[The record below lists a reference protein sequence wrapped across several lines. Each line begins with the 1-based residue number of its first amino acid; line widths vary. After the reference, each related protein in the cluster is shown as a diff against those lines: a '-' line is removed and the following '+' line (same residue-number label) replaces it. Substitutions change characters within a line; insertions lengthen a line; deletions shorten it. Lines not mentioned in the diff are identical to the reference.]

1 MTVAL
6 PEHLLVDL
14 ADLLVDTLQDV
25 EYMAARW
32 PRRPTAAW
40 LVPETVQP
48 AEQEVI
54 IPLCSALVRLHLSA
68 VLSVGPSVQEGRR
81 GPAVLQRR
89 AGSREGSG
97 AQILRGAAEG
107 TGFVQRGEGEAQ
119 GRPDCSLQ

>member
-1 MTVAL
+1 MVESCAEEKSL
-6 PEHLLVDL
+6 GVLVDFWL
-14 ADLLVDTLQDV
+14 TVSQQWP
-25 EYMAARW
+25 RW

-81 GPAVLQRR
+81 GPAVVQRR

-107 TGFVQRGEGEAQ
+107 TGFVQRGEGEGEAQ
-119 GRPDCSLQ
+119 GRLDCSLQ